1 MLNLNR
7 ADLNFKITVMTP
19 RVGKDVG
26 EWALLCSAR
35 GTMNWEIFFFFLVT
49 ALLGYHLRTIQLT
62 HLKCTVPWFLV

>member
-1 MLNLNR
+1 MNFIVYMLNLNR

-35 GTMNWEIFFFFLVT
+35 GTMNWEIFFFFF
-49 ALLGYHLRTIQLT
+49 
-62 HLKCTVPWFLV
+62 W